1 MKKIL
6 VVGGAGYI
14 GSHMVDMLIQSNKY
28 TPIVLDNLSSGF
40 EDAVLEATL
49 IRGDLNDSTLLH
61 NLFIEHQF
69 AAVMHFA
76 SFIQVGESV
85 LYPDKYYQN
94 NFVNTVNLLN
104 VMREHNV
111 NNFVFSSTAAVYG
124 EPQFVPITEDHPKN
138 PINPYG
144 KSKWM
149 VEQVL
154 ADYEKAYGLHSISLR
169 YFNAAGADPEARLG
183 ERHDPETHLIP
194 LILRVASKRQTRIQL
209 YGTDYITKDGSCIRD
224 YVHVVDLCEA
234 HLLALN
240 KLLKE
245 GVTDA
250 YNLGNGNGFSNIEVI
265 ETAAVVTNQRIDVD
279 YAPRRP
285 GDPPMLIADANK
297 AKRELNWQPK
307 FADLKTIIKHAWQ
320 WEQKVVGKKFY

>member
-6 VVGGAGYI
+6 IIGGAGYI
-14 GSHMVDMLIQSNKY
+14 GSHMVDMLVKNQEY
-28 TPIVLDNLSSGF
+28 TPIVFDDLSSGF
-40 EDAVLEATL
+40 ADAVLDATL
-49 IRGDLNDSTLLH
+49 IRGDLSDSKLLH
-61 NLFIEHQF
+61 DLFSEHHF

-104 VMREHNV
+104 IMRQHNV

-124 EPQFVPITEDHPKN
+124 DPQFVPITEDHPKN

-144 KSKWM
+144 RSKWM

-154 ADYEKAYGLHSISLR
+154 EDYEKAYGLHSVSLR
-169 YFNAAGADPEARLG
+169 YFNAAGADPDARLG

-194 LILRVASKRQTRIQL
+194 LVLQVASKRRSKLQL
-209 YGTDYITKDGSCIRD
+209 YGTDYITKDGSCMRD

-234 HLLALN
+234 HLLALS
-240 KLLKE
+240 KLLQD
-245 GVTDA
+245 GVTTA

-265 ETAAVVTNQRIDVD
+265 ETAAEVTNQRIDVD

-285 GDPPMLIADANK
+285 GDSPSLIADANK
-297 AKRELNWQPK
+297 ARRELNWQPK